1 MCEAK
6 LPLCSVAISVL
17 SCRGIVGT
25 HGAAAEALGVRSE
38 VAQFSLMSTLPCSP
52 LAPSPQGRA
61 DWSKR
66 GCTVWVFTEG
76 EGGLTAAKDLVCP

>member
-25 HGAAAEALGVRSE
+25 QVAAAKALGVRSE
-38 VAQFSLMSTLPCSP
+38 VAQFSLMSTLPSPP

-61 DWSKR
+61 VLEQK
-66 GCTVWVFTEG
+66 GMHGVG
-76 EGGLTAAKDLVCP
+76 IY

>member
-25 HGAAAEALGVRSE
+25 QVAAAKALGVRSE
-38 VAQFSLMSTLPCSP
+38 VAQFSLMSTLPLHHWHP
-52 LAPSPQGRA
+52 HHRGEQY
-61 DWSKR
+61 WSKR

-76 EGGLTAAKDLVCP
+76 RVV